1 MKHWMKQI
9 TAAAMAL
16 SLSIGQAAL
25 ASDALG
31 HDLHAGTT
39 ALSQGPRSLRGIS
52 GAIHIPICARSAM

>member
-39 ALSQGPRSLRGIS
+39 ALSQGAALTQGYFWSDTYSDLRTE
-52 GAIHIPICARSAM
+52 R